1 MGVVLTFNNGVIVR
15 QGEKYDLP
23 GFHDLQRMV
32 MPVVSIHGG
41 EVRCWGTAV
50 CIGAG
55 WFVTARH
62 VISDLRDDGVED
74 AFVIWETDTDLNGH
88 GTDLLGAPLRVRTWH
103 MHDEADLATLTAE
116 LPQEGVREIRKM
128 DWSLRMPRLGEPVT
142 VVGYSHLKGSIAVQ
156 PTGRLQ
162 LDWERTLSVGVGAVL
177 EQRIERRGI
186 GLRQSP
192 GFSTDAPA
200 LAGMSGGPVIDRRGD
215 LLGFVSS
222 SFEPATDEES
232 WDSFVALA
240 GPALELRV
248 TDLPIGLGLDI
259 TGAPD
264 HRLATLMTERA
275 FDAVGDTTFNVVDGK
290 ATYSIN
296 K

>member
-1 MGVVLTFNNGVIVR
+1 MGVVLTFDNGVTVR

-23 GFHDLQRMV
+23 EFHDLQRMV
-32 MPVVSIHGG
+32 MPVVSLRND
-41 EVRCWGTAV
+41 ELRCWGTAV

-62 VISDLRDDGVED
+62 VISNLRDDGVDEV
-74 AFVIWETDTDLNGH
+74 FVVWETDTDLNGQ
-88 GTDLLGAPLRVRTWH
+88 GTDFLGAPLRVRTWH
-103 MHDEADLATLTAE
+103 LHDEVDLATLTAE
-116 LPQEGVREIRKM
+116 LPHQGASEIRKM

-142 VVGYSHLKGSIAVQ
+142 VVGYSHLKGSITMQ

-177 EQRIERRGI
+177 EQRIERRGLGI
-186 GLRQSP
+186 RQSP

-200 LAGMSGGPVIDRRGD
+200 LAGMSGGPVIDRNGN

-222 SFEPATDEES
+222 SFEPVTAQES

-240 GPALELRV
+240 GPALELSV
-248 TDLPIGLGLDI
+248 TDLPLGLDLDI
-259 TGAPD
+259 TGVSD
-264 HRLATLMTERA
+264 HRLATLMTAGA
-275 FDAVGDTTFNVVDGK
+275 FDAVGDTTFDVIDGK

-296 K
+296 E